1 MGGRIAQLTISEKS
15 LPFKVPKSLGFSENP
30 IHKFK
35 MTINGEMMI
44 NRFLQITV
52 LLVILLFQNQIQAQ
66 EFGGYVTTEQA
77 TETAST
83 EYNSDEKSSLY
94 IPKNG

>member
-1 MGGRIAQLTISEKS
+1 MIKRI
-15 LPFKVPKSLGFSENP
+15 
-30 IHKFK
+30 
-35 MTINGEMMI
+35 
-44 NRFLQITV
+44 LQITV

-83 EYNSDEKSSLY
+83 EYNSDEKSSIY
-94 IPKNG
+94 IPKNGLRFEFLGSLIFPGFKIGLEKPFSGIYPIV